1 MNWFRTVRRL
11 CSLVL
16 LAGVLMVVLSPQ
28 ALAAGE
34 YGRCNYG
41 RGQYGRCN
49 ENTTVTTPSGL
60 KVSVNLSEGQVLPRS
75 GYDVIIT
82 PLNGVGSSFKQAEI
96 YIDGVRVAVV
106 VPAENGTATW
116 HWDTVRYPGK
126 DIKIIVTDASG
137 QTVTLSFSI
146 RIAASTSMND
156 PATVDPSSSTV
167 ARGGIAGIPILGDVI
182 TKVGDSV
189 VRFVKVLPQPVVR
202 SFPYLLFALLLVE
215 IVILLLQT
223 QRELRELRTIQ
234 ALAKRERTMMDAK
247 KTFTQLVSHYLRTP
261 LTILQGGSELLAA
274 DKAAAVV
281 APTLQKIITDLREQ
295 VENIISK
302 ISEGTAPASTV
313 SDDVER
319 VRTRRYIAVWLPVV
333 LIGVVTAI
341 FVYLANT
348 VTDYD
353 TGAVEIFLQATIYSL
368 LIVAILY
375 VFRRLHL
382 HRRDALGARRV
393 LDGEIDLQSQRDVV
407 IQQAA
412 QNLHARQTEL
422 SQLLAGLPADSK
434 SANFV
439 RKGAGQLQAVID
451 KFLIASQLQGSR
463 SAEPYSEVTLG
474 DIFAQARP
482 TVDTAI
488 QQKHLQLA
496 LKNDMTLQVQNVKLL
511 VLVMRHLLANAVAF
525 SNENG
530 TVEIAAVPMKTG
542 FAIRVIDHGVGID
555 SDKLSQIFQPFY
567 RPDGAEDFSHEGMGF
582 SLYLDKL
589 IMAHLGGEL
598 DITSDVNKGTTVTF
612 GWPAAGK

>member
-1 MNWFRTVRRL
+1 
-11 CSLVL
+11 
-16 LAGVLMVVLSPQ
+16 MVVVSPQ
-28 ALAAGE
+28 AFAVGE

-60 KVSVNLSEGQVLPRS
+60 KVSVNLSDGQVLPRS
-75 GYDVIIT
+75 GYDVVIT
-82 PLNGVGSSFKQAEI
+82 PLNGSGSSFSQAEI
-96 YIDGVRVAVV
+96 YIDGVRVAIVM
-106 VPAENGTATW
+106 PGENGTAKW

-126 DIKIIVTDASG
+126 DIQIIVTDKDG
-137 QTVTLSFSI
+137 RTVTMNFAI
-146 RIAASTSMND
+146 RIATASTDN
-156 PATVDPSSSTV
+156 PATTDSTANATKDEV
-167 ARGGIAGIPILGDVI
+167 TRSAFGIPILGDVI

-223 QRELRELRTIQ
+223 QRELRELRIMQ
-234 ALAKRERTMMDAK
+234 ALAKRERTMMEAK

-261 LTILQGGSELLAA
+261 LTILQGGSEILAA
-274 DKAAAVV
+274 DKAAATIVP
-281 APTLQKIITDLREQ
+281 ALQKIIADLRVQIED
-295 VENIISK
+295 IISK
-302 ISEGTAPASTV
+302 ISDGATPASTV
-313 SDDVER
+313 SDEVER
-319 VRTRRYIAVWLPVV
+319 IKMKRYVAVWLPVV

-353 TGAVEIFLQATIYSL
+353 TGVVEIFLQVAIYSL
-368 LIVAILY
+368 LIVAVVY
-375 VFRRLHL
+375 TFRRLHL
-382 HRRDALGARRV
+382 HRRDAVTARRI
-393 LDGEIDLQSQRDVV
+393 LESEISLQSQRDTV

-412 QNLHARQTEL
+412 QNLHAKQVEL
-422 SQLLAGLPADSK
+422 GQLLAGLPADSK
-434 SANFV
+434 NADFV
-439 RKGAGQLQAVID
+439 RKGANQLQAVLD

-463 SAEPYSEVTLG
+463 STEPYSEAALG

-482 TVDTAI
+482 AADAAA
-488 QQKHLQLA
+488 QQKHLEVT
-496 LKNDMTLQVQNVKLL
+496 LKGDMPLQVQNVKLL
-511 VLVMRHLLANAVAF
+511 ALVMRHLLANAAAF

-530 TVEIAAVPMKTG
+530 SVEVAGEPMKTG
-542 FAIRVIDHGVGID
+542 YAVRVIDHGVGVD
-555 SDKLSQIFQPFY
+555 PEKLSQIFQPFY

-598 DITSDVNKGTTVTF
+598 DIASAVGKGTTVTF